1 MADPV
6 ILQSLLEVRL
16 ACRRNALKTVASR
29 ALSGYL
35 CVNVVMMDQD
45 YATEFEGFC
54 RANPKPC
61 PLLAVMPAGQ
71 TDCPDFARALDIRTD
86 LGSYDVIREG
96 EVVEQRRDVADL
108 FYGRMV
114 TFLIGSSVSFDG
126 LLVEKGYEP
135 AFGPCIQLTDL
146 DCEPVGRFRSKMAV
160 TMRSF
165 LPDRCDAVWEYTSH
179 FPECHGAPL
188 GRNSGRE
195 LGIPELDTTIS
206 GNAIQVPEG
215 TDRLYWACG
224 VTPSLAAR
232 QARLPLALSYTPGHA
247 LITDIPTESLYKAK

>member
-1 MADPV
+1 MMTEPV
-6 ILQSLLEVRL
+6 VFRSPLEVRL
-16 ACRRNALKTVASR
+16 ACRRNTLKTVASR

-35 CVNVVMMDQD
+35 CVNVVMMDED
-45 YATEFEGFC
+45 DAAEFEGFC

-71 TDCPDFARALDIRTD
+71 TDCPEFARVLDIRTD

-96 EVVEQRRDVADL
+96 VVVEQRQDVVSL
-108 FYGRMV
+108 YSGRMV

-146 DCEPVGRFRSKMAV
+146 DCEPVGRFTSKTAV

-165 LPDRCDAVWEYTSH
+165 LPDRCDAVWEFTSH

-188 GRNSGRE
+188 GRNNGKA
-195 LGIPELDTTIS
+195 LGIQDLDTTIS
-206 GNAIQVPEG
+206 GNSIQVPEG

-224 VTPSLAAR
+224 VTPSLAA
-232 QARLPLALSYTPGHA
+232 QKARLPLALSYTPGHA
-247 LITDIPTESLYKAK
+247 LMTDIPTESLYKA

>member
-1 MADPV
+1 MAEPEA
-6 ILQSLLEVRL
+6 IRSPQEVRL

-35 CVNVVMMDQD
+35 CVNVVMMDE
-45 YATEFEGFC
+45 AFAAEFEGFC

-61 PLLAVMPAGQ
+61 PLLAVMPAGR
-71 TDCPDFARALDIRTD
+71 TDCPEFARGLDIRTD

-96 EVVEQRRDVADL
+96 VVVEQRRDVVSLYSGD
-108 FYGRMV
+108 MV

-146 DCEPVGRFRSKMAV
+146 DCEPAGRFRSKMAV

-179 FPECHGAPL
+179 FPACHGAPL
-188 GRNSGRE
+188 GRDNGRRTGYSGPECDDFRE
-195 LGIPELDTTIS
+195 SDRGSAGHRPPLLGLRRDAQPGGTT
-206 GNAIQVPEG
+206 GPAAIRPF
-215 TDRLYWACG
+215 LH
-224 VTPSLAAR
+224 AR
-232 QARLPLALSYTPGHA
+232 PRDDHGYSNR
-247 LITDIPTESLYKAK
+247 ESV

>member
-1 MADPV
+1 MTETAVFRSP
-6 ILQSLLEVRL
+6 LEVRL

-35 CVNVVMMDQD
+35 CVNVVMMDKA
-45 YATEFEGFC
+45 YAAEFEGFC

-61 PLLAVMPAGQ
+61 PLLAVMPAGR
-71 TDCPDFARALDIRTD
+71 TDCPDFARGLDIRTD
-86 LGSYDVIREG
+86 LGSYGVIREG
-96 EVVEQRRDVADL
+96 VVVEQRRDVVSL
-108 FYGRMV
+108 FSGGMV

-126 LLVEKGYEP
+126 LLVEKGYKP
-135 AFGPCIQLTDL
+135 SFGPCIQLTDL
-146 DCEPVGRFRSKMAV
+146 DCEPMGRFRSKMAV

-179 FPECHGAPL
+179 FPACHGAPL
-188 GRNSGRE
+188 GRNNGRE
-195 LGIPELDTTIS
+195 LGIPDLDATIS
-206 GNAIQVPEG
+206 GNPIEVPKG

-224 VTPSLAAR
+224 VTPSLAAQ

-247 LITDIPTESLYKAK
+247 MITDIPTESLYKP

>member
-6 ILQSLLEVRL
+6 AFRSPLEVRL

-35 CVNVVMMDQD
+35 CVNVVMMDEA
-45 YATEFEGFC
+45 YAAEFETFC

-61 PLLAVMPAGQ
+61 PLLAVMPAGR
-71 TDCPDFARALDIRTD
+71 TDCPEFARELDIRTD
-86 LGSYDVIREG
+86 LGSYDVIRDG
-96 EVVEQRRDVADL
+96 VVVEQRQDVVSL
-108 FYGRMV
+108 FSGDMV

-135 AFGPCIQLTDL
+135 AFGPCIQLTGL
-146 DCEPVGRFRSKMAV
+146 DCEPAGRFGTRMAV

-165 LPDRCDAVWEYTSH
+165 LPDRCDPVWEYTSH
-179 FPECHGAPL
+179 FPACHGAPL
-188 GRNSGRE
+188 GRNNGRE
-195 LGIPELDTTIS
+195 LGIPDLDTTIS
-206 GNAIQVPEG
+206 GNPIEVPEG

-224 VTPSLAAR
+224 VTPSLAAQ
-232 QARLPLALSYTPGHA
+232 QARLPFALSYTPGHA
-247 LITDIPTESLYKAK
+247 LITDVPTESLYKA

>member
-1 MADPV
+1 MAESVAFRSPLD
-6 ILQSLLEVRL
+6 VRL

-35 CVNVVMMDQD
+35 CVNVVMMDEA
-45 YATEFEGFC
+45 YAAEFEGFC

-61 PLLAVMPAGQ
+61 PLLAVMPAGR
-71 TDCPDFARALDIRTD
+71 TDCPEFARSLDIRTD

-96 EVVEQRRDVADL
+96 VVVEQRRDVLSL
-108 FYGRMV
+108 FSDGMV

-135 AFGPCIQLTDL
+135 TFGPCIQLTDL
-146 DCEPVGRFRSKMAV
+146 DCEPAGRFRSKMAV

-179 FPECHGAPL
+179 FPACHGAPL
-188 GRNSGRE
+188 GRNNGRA
-195 LGIPELDTTIS
+195 LGIPDLDATIS
-206 GNAIQVPEG
+206 GNPIEVPQG
-215 TDRLYWACG
+215 ADRLYWACG
-224 VTPSLAAR
+224 VTPSLAAQ

-247 LITDIPTESLYKAK
+247 MITDVPTESLYEA

>member
-1 MADPV
+1 MAGSVAFRSPV
-6 ILQSLLEVRL
+6 EVRL

-35 CVNVVMMDQD
+35 CVNVVMMDEA
-45 YATEFEGFC
+45 YAAEFEKFC

-61 PLLAVMPAGQ
+61 PLLAVMPAGR
-71 TDCPDFARALDIRTD
+71 TDCPEFARSLDIRTD

-96 EVVEQRRDVADL
+96 VVVEQRRDVASL
-108 FYGRMV
+108 FSDGMV

-146 DCEPVGRFRSKMAV
+146 DCEPKGRFRSKMAV

-165 LPDRCDAVWEYTSH
+165 LPDLCDTVWEYTSH
-179 FPECHGAPL
+179 FPACHGAPL
-188 GRNSGRE
+188 GRNNGRE
-195 LGIPELDTTIS
+195 LGIPDLNATIS
-206 GNAIQVPEG
+206 GNPIEVPQG

-224 VTPSLAAR
+224 VTPSLAAQ
-232 QARLPLALSYTPGHA
+232 QARLPFALSYTPGHA
-247 LITDIPTESLYKAK
+247 LITDIPTESLYEA

>member
-1 MADPV
+1 MAEPEAFRSP
-6 ILQSLLEVRL
+6 QEVRL

-35 CVNVVMMDQD
+35 CVNVVMMDE
-45 YATEFEGFC
+45 AFAAEFEGFC

-61 PLLAVMPAGQ
+61 PLLAVMPAGR
-71 TDCPDFARALDIRTD
+71 TDCPEFARGLDIRTD

-96 EVVEQRRDVADL
+96 VVVEQRRDVVSLYSGD
-108 FYGRMV
+108 MV

-146 DCEPVGRFRSKMAV
+146 DCEPAGRFRSKMAV

-179 FPECHGAPL
+179 FPACHGAPL
-188 GRNSGRE
+188 GRNNGRE
-195 LGIPELDTTIS
+195 LGIPDLNATIS
-206 GNAIQVPEG
+206 GNPIEVPQG

-224 VTPSLAAR
+224 VTPSLAAQ
-232 QARLPLALSYTPGHA
+232 QARLPFALSYTPGHA
-247 LITDIPTESLYKAK
+247 LITDIPTESLYEG